1 METTTKIT
9 GQSKIENDMTQ
20 GVTVHADNS
29 EKITEELHFILR
41 FRVFQH
47 RIKTSECCMIK
58 YMHICAYNVNYHT
71 NRNGMFV
78 FIIHPL

>member
-1 METTTKIT
+1 MLIIQK
-9 GQSKIENDMTQ
+9 
-20 GVTVHADNS
+20 
-29 EKITEELHFILR
+29 KITEELHFILR

-71 NRNGMFV
+71 NRNGMFA
-78 FIIHPL
+78 FMIPFKRSAQTRFWQGLYTKTNMSICNR